1 VASTRSL
8 RAVGVLVA
16 LAVLAVSGCSA
27 GASGTNAA
35 GGSAGATATSATGC
49 AATGAT
55 SAPALADVA
64 PVADPRSITG
74 PSTACL
80 FSDSIADAI
89 VDGNPQPV
97 LPVTVTDNQGTEVTV
112 SDVSRILALDM
123 AGTLAA
129 TVFSLGLGDNVV
141 GRDTSTGFAEAADL
155 PEVTHSGHQLS
166 AEAILAL
173 APTVI
178 ITDSSIGPWD
188 VVLQMRQA
196 GIPVVVVSP
205 DRSLDSVGT
214 LTQAVADALGV
225 SADGEALVA
234 HLTQQIETTQ
244 AAIAAIAPAGHADK
258 LRILFLYVR
267 GNAGVY
273 YIFGSESGADALI
286 TSLGGID
293 VAGESGIVGMR
304 PMTAEAL
311 VEAAPDV
318 VLVMTK
324 GLESVG
330 GVDGLLER
338 VPAIATTP
346 AGQNRRIVDMADDQ
360 ILSFGPRTPA
370 VLDALAVALYG
381 TR

>member
-1 VASTRSL
+1 MAATRSL
-8 RAVGVLVA
+8 RAVGALVV
-16 LAVLAVSGCSA
+16 LAVLATCGCSTVA
-27 GASGTNAA
+27 DESSRTASV
-35 GGSAGATATSATGC
+35 SATTC
-49 AATGAT
+49 TT
-55 SAPALADVA
+55 TTAPADALAA
-64 PVADPRSITG
+64 IEPVSDPRTITG

-80 FSDSIADAI
+80 SSDSIAAAI
-89 VDGNPQPV
+89 ADPDPQPQ
-97 LPVTVTDNQGTEVTV
+97 LPVTVIDNQGTEVTV
-112 SDVSRILALDM
+112 TDVSRILALDM
-123 AGTLAA
+123 SGTLAA
-129 TVFSLGLGDNVV
+129 TVFSLGLGENVV
-141 GRDTSTGFAEAADL
+141 GRDTSTGFDEAATL
-155 PEVTHSGHQLS
+155 PEVTRGGHQLN
-166 AEAILAL
+166 AEAILDL

-205 DRSLDSVGT
+205 DRGLETVAT
-214 LTQAVADALGV
+214 LTQSVADALGV
-225 SADGEALVA
+225 SAEGEALVA
-234 HLTQQIETTQ
+234 HLTHQIH
-244 AAIAAIAPAGHADK
+244 AAEASIASIAPADPADK

-273 YIFGSESGADALI
+273 YIFGRESGADALI
-286 TSLGGID
+286 RSLGGID

-311 VEAAPDV
+311 VDAAPDV

-324 GLESVG
+324 GLESVD

-338 VPAIATTP
+338 IPAIASTP

-381 TR
+381 AS

>member
-1 VASTRSL
+1 MASTRSL
-8 RAVGVLVA
+8 RAVGVLVVV
-16 LAVLAVSGCSA
+16 AVLTVSGCSA
-27 GASGTNAA
+27 GATGSPDAA
-35 GGSAGATATSATGC
+35 SSSSAPCTP
-49 AATGAT
+49 GAT
-55 SAPALADVA
+55 SAPELADIA
-64 PVADPRSITG
+64 PVTDPRTITG

-80 FSDSIADAI
+80 SSDSIADAI
-89 VDGNPQPV
+89 VDADPQPQ

-112 SDVSRILALDM
+112 TDVSRILALDM

-129 TVFSLGLGDNVV
+129 TVFSLGLGENVV
-141 GRDTSTGFAEAADL
+141 GRDTSTGFAEAAGL

-205 DRSLDSVGT
+205 DRSLDTVGT
-214 LTQAVADALGV
+214 LTQSVADALGV
-225 SADGEALVA
+225 SAEGEALVA
-234 HLTQQIETTQ
+234 HLAQQIETTE
-244 AAIAAIAPAGHADK
+244 ATISSIAPTDPGDK

-324 GLESVG
+324 GLESVD

-381 TR
+381 AR

>member
-1 VASTRSL
+1 VALTV
-8 RAVGVLVA
+8 AVGLL
-16 LAVLAVSGCSA
+16 LA
-27 GASGTNAA
+27 
-35 GGSAGATATSATGC
+35 GC
-49 AATGAT
+49 AAGVPAKSTTETSPASASCGT
-55 SAPALADVA
+55 SAGVPALSDIKPAS
-64 PVADPRSITG
+64 DPRTITG

-80 FSDSIADAI
+80 ASDSIADAI
-89 VDGNPQPV
+89 VTTAPQPQ

-112 SDVSRILALDM
+112 TDVSRILALDM

-173 APTVI
+173 APSVI

-205 DRSLDSVGT
+205 DRNLESVGT
-214 LTQAVADALGV
+214 LTQSVADALGV
-225 SADGEALVA
+225 SAEGEALVA
-234 HLTQQIETTQ
+234 HLAQQIDATET
-244 AAIAAIAPAGHADK
+244 AIASIAPADHDAK

-286 TSLGGID
+286 TSLGAVD

-311 VEAAPDV
+311 VQAAPDV

-324 GLESVG
+324 GLESVD

-381 TR
+381 AR